1 MKKLLP
7 IIIILSLS
15 SSAMAWPWNKKEKK
29 EVVTTG
35 PVATKVVQTNSKTS
49 VQEAQEVIKELGSEL
64 KSAKSENAKLKNNL
78 ANVNNKVA
86 AAVNDLY
93 VVQKQADALKD
104 WGVKQQQE
112 AFKWFEKYTD
122 TVKRYHRL
130 KWIAALIGAA
140 GGVLLGLQFMAFVP
154 PPYNLLV
161 PIGGAG
167 LFGTL
172 IWMFL

>member
-7 IIIILSLS
+7 IIIILSLTS
-15 SSAMAWPWNKKEKK
+15 SVMAWPWNKKEK
-29 EVVTTG
+29 EGVVTTK

-49 VQEAQEVIKELGSEL
+49 IQEAQEIIKELGSEL
-64 KSAKSENAKLKNNL
+64 KSAKSENARLKNNL
-78 ANVNNKVA
+78 VSANSKIVEAVNNVSI
-86 AAVNDLY
+86 
-93 VVQKQADALKD
+93 VQKQADALKD
-104 WGVKQQQE
+104 WGVQQQQE
-112 AFKWFEKYTD
+112 AFKWFEKYND

-130 KWIAALIGAA
+130 KWIAALIAA
-140 GGVLLGLQFMAFVP
+140 AVGVLLGLQFMNLIP

-172 IWMFL
+172 IWVFL

>member
-7 IIIILSLS
+7 IIIILCLA

-35 PVATKVVQTNSKTS
+35 PVATKVVQTN
-49 VQEAQEVIKELGSEL
+49 VQEAQQLIKELNSEL

-78 ANVNNKVA
+78 ANANTKVAEAVNNVSI
-86 AAVNDLY
+86 
-93 VVQKQADALKD
+93 VQKQADALKD
-104 WGVKQQQE
+104 WGVQQQQE

-140 GGVLLGLQFMAFVP
+140 GGVLLGLQFMNFVP

-167 LFGTL
+167 LFATL
-172 IWMFL
+172 VWMFL

>member
-7 IIIILSLS
+7 IIIILCLA

-29 EVVTTG
+29 EVVTTK

-49 VQEAQEVIKELGSEL
+49 IQEAQEIIKELSSEL
-64 KSAKSENAKLKNNL
+64 KSAKSENARLKNNL
-78 ANVNNKVA
+78 VSANSKVAEAVNN
-86 AAVNDLY
+86 LS

-104 WGVKQQQE
+104 WGVEQQQE

-140 GGVLLGLQFMAFVP
+140 VGVLLGLQFMAFIP

-167 LFGTL
+167 LFATL

>member
-7 IIIILSLS
+7 IIIILCLA

-29 EVVTTG
+29 EVVTTK
-35 PVATKVVQTNSKTS
+35 PVATKVVQTN
-49 VQEAQEVIKELGSEL
+49 VQEAQQLIKELNSEL

-78 ANVNNKVA
+78 ANANTKVAEAVNNVSI
-86 AAVNDLY
+86 
-93 VVQKQADALKD
+93 VQKQADALKD
-104 WGVKQQQE
+104 WGVQQQQE

-140 GGVLLGLQFMAFVP
+140 GGVLLGLQFMAFIP

-167 LFGTL
+167 LFATL